1 MTTDGFEPAALLAEI
16 NEATAQVLASAER
29 LSAEHLAG
37 PSLLPGWSRGHVLT
51 HLARNADAL
60 TNLLNWA
67 RTGIPTPMY
76 PPGDARDRAI
86 EEGAGRPAQEQ
97 LTDLYDASGRFAQ
110 AFTAMTPTA
119 WGAKVTARN
128 AGEIAATTL
137 PAKRLRELYIHH
149 VDLDAG
155 WTPAHWPTEYA
166 DRELNEVAASFRGRP
181 DCPPLL
187 LRDDI
192 THRELLIGPE
202 GVAPA
207 AVVSGRRQS
216 LLAWLIGRANGDGLS
231 VEPAGPLPTPPA
243 WM

>member
-1 MTTDGFEPAALLAEI
+1 VTTDGFDPATQLAEI
-16 NEATAQVLASAER
+16 NDATAQVLANAER
-29 LSAEHLAG
+29 LSPERLAG

-76 PPGDARDRAI
+76 APGDARDRAI
-86 EEGAGRPAQEQ
+86 DEGASRPLHEQ
-97 LTDLYDASGRFAQ
+97 LTDLHDASARFSE
-110 AFTAMTPTA
+110 TLGAMTPTA
-119 WGAKVTARN
+119 WGAKVTKRGG
-128 AGEIAATTL
+128 GEIAATAL
-137 PAKRLRELYIHH
+137 PTMRLREVYIHH

-155 WTPAHWPTEYA
+155 WTPAHWPTDFAE
-166 DRELNEVAASFRGRP
+166 RELNEIAASFRGRP

-216 LLAWLIGRANGDGLS
+216 LLGWLIGRTAGDGLS
-231 VEPAGPLPTPPA
+231 VEPSGPLPPLPA